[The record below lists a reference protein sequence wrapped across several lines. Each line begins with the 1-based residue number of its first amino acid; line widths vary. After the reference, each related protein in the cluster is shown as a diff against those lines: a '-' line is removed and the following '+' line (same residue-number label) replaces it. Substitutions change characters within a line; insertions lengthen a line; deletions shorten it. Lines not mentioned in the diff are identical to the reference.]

1 MLTETSFAATLIERC
16 LQHLEEVVR
25 LSHDIA
31 DAVDTDEFEKI
42 ESLFEAR
49 GEKIKKLTESEA
61 EIERRLNGKH
71 ERFINNELTEYK
83 QKRDILF
90 ADIQE
95 IDKQVNKT
103 ILESRDAVLSEMK
116 ELYRG
121 KKMNEG
127 YLNPSV
133 IPSGFIDIIE

>member
-1 MLTETSFAATLIERC
+1 MLMETSFVTTIIEQC

-25 LSHDIA
+25 LSHDVA
-31 DAVDTDEFEKI
+31 AAVEADEFDEI
-42 ESLFEAR
+42 EPLFEAR

-61 EIERRLNGKH
+61 EFERRLNGKPPQ
-71 ERFINNELTEYK
+71 FICTELNEYK
-83 QKRDILF
+83 QKRDKLF
-90 ADIQE
+90 TDIQE

-103 ILESRDAVLSEMK
+103 IIESRDAVLSEMK

-127 YLNPSV
+127 YLNPSALAF
-133 IPSGFIDIIE
+133 GFIDIKE

>member
-1 MLTETSFAATLIERC
+1 MLTETSSAATLIDQC
-16 LQHLEEVVR
+16 LQHLEEIVR
-25 LSHDIA
+25 LSRDIA

-61 EIERRLNGKH
+61 EIERRLNGKPPQ
-71 ERFINNELTEYK
+71 FIHTELTEYK

-95 IDKQVNKT
+95 IDKQINKT

-133 IPSGFIDIIE
+133 IPSGFIDIKE